1 MSNSL
6 RSSFFPKIVND
17 FKLLT
22 MFSAKSSILD
32 VWRDSNYVSTLE
44 TSKMEFFSKNSEGP

>member
-1 MSNSL
+1 MLN
-6 RSSFFPKIVND
+6 SFFPKIVNN

-22 MFSAKSSILD
+22 TFFAKSSILD
-32 VWRDSNYVSTLE
+32 VWRGSNYVSTLE